1 MANIQDKDS
10 GVSVKVSDQNSM
22 FVTFGDDGLPSFF
35 TKIWHP
41 RLTSSLGANTCLW
54 AIRAPSTRTLI
65 IRGGQINLS
74 VDTTPATITE
84 VSIDMVRFTTADP
97 TGGTVLIPAR
107 LRTSD
112 PDPQTTVIRGASAT
126 SGLSLVGA
134 NIDPTTTSFFALSV
148 PAVAG
153 SVTSTELDT
162 SSGLELGEGEG
173 LAIYIRGGG
182 APLGFQITGL
192 LQFSERV

>member
-41 RLTSSLGANTCLW
+41 RLTSALLANACLW
-54 AIRAPSTRTLI
+54 AIRAPSTRTVI
-65 IRGGQINLS
+65 IRGGQINVS
-74 VDTTPATITE
+74 VDTTPGTLSE
-84 VSIDMVRFTTADP
+84 VSIDMVRFTSIDP
-97 TGGTVLIPAR
+97 SGGTALVPTR
-107 LRTSD
+107 MRTSD

-126 SGLSLVGA
+126 GGLTMTGA
-134 NIDPTTTSFFALSV
+134 IIDPTTTAFFHLSV
-148 PAVAG
+148 PAIAG
-153 SVTSTELDT
+153 STNFIALDT

-173 LAIYIRGGG
+173 LAILTRGGG
-182 APLGFQITGL
+182 APIGFQTTGSI
-192 LQFSERV
+192 QFSERV